1 VDTRSA
7 STGRGSARDLAFR
20 RAGRRSPRLLHI
32 YITTAARRYGA
43 PPSVVFVDD
52 AGRVLETVPLDRIPE
67 TRSQPA
73 LRGIV
78 HALWK
83 ARRLGYRRV
92 ELHTDD
98 PAAVAQMNGERAV
111 DPDGIG
117 LYLEAKA
124 LMHLYTIARI
134 DIGESLL
141 SAHDAPAPRP
151 RGADLALS

>member
-1 VDTRSA
+1 VDARSA
-7 STGRGSARDLAFR
+7 STGRGSARDLAFP
-20 RAGRRSPRLLHI
+20 RAGRRLPRLLHV
-32 YITTAARRYGA
+32 YITTAARRCGV

-52 AGRVLETVPLDRIPE
+52 AGRVLETVPLDRIAK

-73 LRGIV
+73 FRAIV

-92 ELHTDD
+92 EVHSDD

-124 LMHLYTIARI
+124 LIHLYT
-134 DIGESLL
+134 
-141 SAHDAPAPRP
+141 SAHIDVGEYLQSAPDAPAPH
-151 RGADLALS
+151 GSADWTSS